1 MTDNGKREAILEAAF
16 KVIADKGYFETRVE
30 DIARAAG
37 VAKGTVYLHFK
48 DKADIYIGLVDW
60 LFEQAVGAVRDVDT
74 RPLSPRE
81 KLEQVLSTWTD
92 YVFARPGA
100 IGLLSFEGAHAHIE
114 SQALDRLKRTLM
126 PRMREMIEAISA
138 IVRQGIASGD
148 FRDVDPIMGAM
159 TFAHAFRTSVIA
171 VQQKL
176 PVEQPGRAALDILFN
191 GILARADSE
200 PVPVKPQAHES

>member
-81 KLEQVLSTWTD
+81 KLEQVLST
-92 YVFARPGA
+92 YVSADF
-100 IGLLSFEGAHAHIE
+100 FKT
-114 SQALDRLKRTLM
+114 QKDR
-126 PRMREMIEAISA
+126 
-138 IVRQGIASGD
+138 IAN
-148 FRDVDPIMGAM
+148 
-159 TFAHAFRTSVIA
+159 
-171 VQQKL
+171 
-176 PVEQPGRAALDILFN
+176 PV
-191 GILARADSE
+191 
-200 PVPVKPQAHES
+200 